1 MSQHLS
7 SYLLFK
13 YYPYLTIIIVF
24 FWYTQMINMFRATNE
39 LPWYRTASRS
49 PEPLLFIQEKGQ
61 KSPHK
66 KSITQ
71 LDYLYFNIQT
81 KENYWQQYATS
92 TLCWRQLNRQMDVLV
107 RLGKSAENWARWDGR
122 LTQVISMKSGKVCNN
137 LYCREVIVQGSVRWP
152 NGLALDMVLDR
163 YIHENKSQRVLWKS
177 ILRLYW
183 VDAKLSTIGSSALD
197 GSEVFFVLQISYLSY
212 FIYLTRKWSDPSA
225 IVQARII
232 LFSTST
238 LRHPFSIAVFEDFM

>member
-1 MSQHLS
+1 
-7 SYLLFK
+7 
-13 YYPYLTIIIVF
+13 
-24 FWYTQMINMFRATNE
+24 
-39 LPWYRTASRS
+39 
-49 PEPLLFIQEKGQ
+49 
-61 KSPHK
+61 
-66 KSITQ
+66 
-71 LDYLYFNIQT
+71 
-81 KENYWQQYATS
+81 
-92 TLCWRQLNRQMDVLV
+92 MDVLV

-122 LTQVISMKSGKVCNN
+122 LTQVIWMKSGKVCNN
-137 LYCREVIVQGSVRWP
+137 LYRREVIVQGSVRWP

-197 GSEVFFVLQISYLSY
+197 GSEVLFVLQIIYLSY
-212 FIYLTRKWSDPSA
+212 FISLTRKWSDPFA

>member
-1 MSQHLS
+1 
-7 SYLLFK
+7 
-13 YYPYLTIIIVF
+13 
-24 FWYTQMINMFRATNE
+24 
-39 LPWYRTASRS
+39 
-49 PEPLLFIQEKGQ
+49 
-61 KSPHK
+61 
-66 KSITQ
+66 
-71 LDYLYFNIQT
+71 
-81 KENYWQQYATS
+81 
-92 TLCWRQLNRQMDVLV
+92 MDVLV

-122 LTQVISMKSGKVCNN
+122 LTQVIWMKSGKVCNN
-137 LYCREVIVQGSVRWP
+137 LYRREVIVQGSVRWP

-197 GSEVFFVLQISYLSY
+197 GSEVFLFCKLFTSHTYLIS
-212 FIYLTRKWSDPSA
+212 LTRKWSDSSA